1 MAGFLS
7 KLLKRGGLDATSDD
21 TTDAAIDIDS
31 NLKQEPKVVQEV
43 VDSIEQNASLE
54 PAPTKVVL
62 RTDGYVTIQ
71 SPGRV
76 GLPVRTAQFE
86 YEITEQDTIKLL
98 ACIAVPVDKILV
110 PPTVK
115 DKNVTVIGAECFTQ
129 VIAERITCPDCLE
142 VIEDQA
148 FERASIKNIGFKEGL
163 KAIGAA
169 AFYNVT
175 SLEQL
180 FIPNTVTRIGKRAFT
195 GSSISKLNIPKGITE
210 VPEECF
216 KLSRIKEI
224 TIPGNVKTIGPN
236 AFANCQELRQVT
248 IEEGVVSIGPNAFSN
263 CPRLSVVDIPKSVTS
278 FGIDIF
284 LESDNVTLRIDP
296 ESPTMQYVK
305 DNSLIGKCVPKNL

>member
-7 KLLKRGGLDATSDD
+7 KLLKRSGLETTSDD
-21 TTDAAIDIDS
+21 VTDVANDIDS

-43 VDSIEQNASLE
+43 VDSIKNDTPTE
-54 PAPTKVVL
+54 PAKVKVPL

-86 YEITEQDTIKLL
+86 YEFTEQDAVKLL
-98 ACIAVPVDKILV
+98 ACVAVPVDKILV

-115 DKNVTVIGAECFTQ
+115 EKNVTIIGAGCFTQ

-175 SLEQL
+175 SLEQV

-195 GSSISKLNIPKGITE
+195 GSSITKLNIPKSITE

-216 KLSRIKEI
+216 KLSRIKEV
-224 TIPGNVKTIGPN
+224 TIPGNVKTIGPG
-236 AFANCQELRQVT
+236 AFANCQELRHVI

-263 CPRLSVVDIPKSVTS
+263 CPRLSVVDIPKSVTG

-284 LESDNVTLRIDP
+284 LESDSVTLRIDP
-296 ESPTMQYVK
+296 ESPAMQYVK
-305 DNSLIGKCVPKNL
+305 DNNLIGKCVPKN

>member
-7 KLLKRGGLDATSDD
+7 KLLKRSGQDVASDELSD
-21 TTDAAIDIDS
+21 VAIDIES
-31 NLKQEPKVVQEV
+31 NLTEEPKVVNSTQTDV
-43 VDSIEQNASLE
+43 VSEAT
-54 PAPTKVVL
+54 PKKVTL
-62 RTDGYVTIQ
+62 RTDGYVVIQ

-86 YEITEQDTIKLL
+86 YEVTEQDAIKLL

-110 PPTVK
+110 PPTVQDK
-115 DKNVTVIGAECFTQ
+115 DVTIIGAGCFTQ
-129 VIAERITCPDCLE
+129 VIAERITCPECLE

-163 KAIGAA
+163 KFIGAA

-195 GSSISKLNIPKGITE
+195 GSSISKLNIPKGVAE

-248 IEEGVVSIGPNAFSN
+248 LEEGVTSIGPNAFAN
-263 CPRLSVVDIPKSVTS
+263 CPRLSIVDIPKTVTS

-305 DNSLIGKCVPKNL
+305 DNNLIGRCVPKNQ